1 MSAYEQHDRH
11 FASVAAYVVTKDG
24 KLVAN
29 VAFKLPADGAAR
41 LYCYVH
47 ILGTEMVRGSATG
60 GGYDKH
66 SAAFISASARLQ
78 IKGTKPTENE
88 NMAVF
93 KAYPDDGAHW
103 DGYLMSMGYLVLRAV

>member
-1 MSAYEQHDRH
+1 MSVYEQHDKH
-11 FASVAAYVVTKDG
+11 FAKVSAYVVTKDG

-29 VAFKLPADGAAR
+29 VAFKLPADGAGR

-47 ILGTEMVRGSATG
+47 ILGTEMVRGSAAG

-66 SAAFISASARLQ
+66 SAAFNSACKRLTASLEYFDLV
-78 IKGTKPTENE
+78 K
-88 NMAVF
+88 AF